1 MSFRPTSKR
10 AAPSSRSEFK
20 AGPKAKPGA
29 VAKATKADNKA
40 DRATAKKFGVK
51 LKG

>member
-10 AAPSSRSEFK
+10 AAPPARSDFK

-29 VAKATKADNKA
+29 VAKANRADAKS
-40 DRATAKKFGVK
+40 DRAIAKKYGVK
-51 LKG
+51 TKG